1 MPKMDDDDCQ
11 PNSVIPINE
20 SIISL
25 LLKLHSHLSG
35 KSDSYQPPQSTLAT
49 TFNHSSVDQPQDE
62 ILSCGDG
69 AYYVG
74 RLLDRI
80 AKKSSSCYECVIR
93 TRLELWPRAVV
104 MRETASREDEERERR
119 ERKRRAR
126 DKQQQ
131 MMEEMARAQRAF
143 LESARLSGDLDSADT
158 ELQKQLQSTSTTVN
172 NTINMDF
179 EDAVTIDTT
188 TVTTNSGDV
197 VTTSSLSSVLIDMD
211 ENSNSSNSTI
221 TTAKESVV
229 GIRGHQQKSAQT
241 VDCVICNQTVIVQM
255 EQQRRDPVGLVIL
268 VQVCFFTKN

>member
-1 MPKMDDDDCQ
+1 MTGIDDDCI
-11 PNSVIPINE
+11 PNSVISINE

-35 KSDSYQPPQSTLAT
+35 RPDSYQPPLATLAT
-49 TFNHSSVDQPQDE
+49 TSDHSQEE
-62 ILSCGDG
+62 IPSCGDG

-80 AKKSSSCYECVIR
+80 TKRSTLSYECVVR

-104 MRETASREDEERERR
+104 MRETATREDEERERR

-158 ELQKQLQSTSTTVN
+158 ELQKQPQSSSTTVN
-172 NTINMDF
+172 TNIDF
-179 EDAVTIDTT
+179 EDPATVETAIA
-188 TVTTNSGDV
+188 TVTSGD
-197 VTTSSLSSVLIDMD
+197 VTTSSLSNVLIDMD
-211 ENSNSSNSTI
+211 ENSNSSNSTT
-221 TTAKESVV
+221 TTAKESAVST
-229 GIRGHQQKSAQT
+229 RGNHQQDTAQK

-268 VQVCFFTKN
+268 VQVSFFYCGNN